1 MMNTT
6 NKLIATL
13 VVSVLVQ
20 LAGPVQAMI
29 ADSQSIEVQ
38 DALSQCHSALRARY
52 QNPDDHRISQ
62 RPGTAIK
69 AGQVT
74 FWINSMTQQ
83 NGAQVALK
91 SRCVSDYQGSE
102 VSLKVASGQ
111 WR

>member
-38 DALSQCHSALRARY
+38 DALS
-52 QNPDDHRISQ
+52 
-62 RPGTAIK
+62 
-69 AGQVT
+69 
-74 FWINSMTQQ
+74 
-83 NGAQVALK
+83 
-91 SRCVSDYQGSE
+91 
-102 VSLKVASGQ
+102 
-111 WR
+111 